1 MYEIH
6 TEQKTTGVHPGQT
19 FNLDYSLM
27 RVLPFGDKPWLQV
40 GVVGY
45 NQRQTT
51 ARGGPGITTEQA
63 AARYKVN
70 SLGVASSVNL
80 PRRINVGFKYF
91 QEFSNR
97 STFQGH
103 SIQISGAIKF

>member
-1 MYEIH
+1 
-6 TEQKTTGVHPGQT
+6 
-19 FNLDYSLM
+19 M
-27 RVLPFGDKPWLQV
+27 RALPIGERPWLQV
-40 GVVGY
+40 GLVGY

-51 ARGGPGITTEQA
+51 ARRGPGVTPEQS

-70 SLGVASSVNL
+70 SLGVASSANL
-80 PRRINVGFKYF
+80 PGKVNVGFKYF